1 MNEQAGPKESDIAQ
15 KAAEKRRPVFNPMGR
30 IEHITSEETK
40 VADVRRHPFGL
51 ILIYIQII
59 LGIGISLAFIF
70 FLLPDVIKSLGL
82 NAATANASASLFG
95 LVAIIFG
102 LIFLVLVTKVYKG
115 NQLIVTDVNVTQV
128 LQIGLFNR
136 KISEL
141 SMANV
146 EDVTAEQKGIFPTLL
161 NYGTL
166 RIETAG
172 EQNNFI
178 FVYCPNP
185 NAYAKT
191 LLDARQRFL
200 MAHGG

>member
-1 MNEQAGPKESDIAQ
+1 MEQQTGPKHSDIAQ
-15 KAAEKRRPVFNPMGR
+15 KAAEKRRPVFNPLGR
-30 IEHITSEETK
+30 IEHMTSDETK

-51 ILIYIQII
+51 ILIFVQII
-59 LGIGISLAFIF
+59 LGLGISLAFIF
-70 FLLPDVIKSLGL
+70 ILLPDTIKTLGL
-82 NAATANASASLFG
+82 NAGAANAAASLFG
-95 LVAIIFG
+95 LIAVVFG

-185 NAYAKT
+185 NAYAKAI
-191 LLDARQRFL
+191 LDARQKFL
-200 MAHGG
+200 MTHGG